1 MSDGILIVED
11 ESIVALDLKLQLQDL
26 GYDVVGIA
34 ASGEEALRLAASKQP
49 DLVLMDVRLQGDMSG
64 IEAAARLRQ
73 TAAPPP
79 LIYLT
84 SHSDGETVRRA
95 AATAPY
101 GYLTKPFQINELR
114 AGIAVALAKA
124 RLERQLKEADR
135 WFTHTLRCVED
146 GVVVCAADG
155 GVRLMNPAAERLSG
169 HEFAHIAGRRI
180 QSLITLQRAGD
191 SAPVDLAAA
200 LAAAGPTTLG
210 HALLLSASGAGQ
222 AQPGPAEPDPPEG
235 AAADAVRRVDASTS
249 PVFDDA
255 GRRLGAVLVLR
266 DAKERL
272 AREQRLAASEQRLHR
287 SFEHAPLGMAL
298 VALDGRIL
306 QANEAFGRLL
316 GSAPAALQGRSQR
329 DVTAAADRA
338 HEETRLQELMG
349 SGDAVAQFEKRYTRL
364 SDGAPVWALVSVSL
378 LTEGGAPAS
387 WLYQVHDLTEQRNA
401 AQRLAALT
409 EERLEHEASQLA
421 AQARQEFLARVSHE
435 MRTPL
440 NAVLGFAQLLQLAE
454 PPAEGA
460 KAALYVEQIR
470 LAGEHLLTLVNDV
483 LELQSEAGPQF
494 KLKPEPLAL
503 RTVVDEVF
511 AMLAS
516 EAASAQVALPV
527 DVPPG
532 LKVLAD
538 RTRLRQ
544 VLLNLASNAIKYNR
558 PGGHARAA
566 VAAAP
571 APGCVCLVIED
582 NGLGMTPQQ
591 LERLFQP
598 FDRLGR
604 EQSGI
609 AGVGLG
615 LVIARRMVA
624 AMGGSLAVESG
635 SGGTRVRITLPQG

>member
-1 MSDGILIVED
+1 VSDGILIVED
-11 ESIVALDLKLQLQDL
+11 ESIVALDLKLQLLDL

-34 ASGEEALRLAASKQP
+34 ASGPEALRLAASEQP
-49 DLVLMDVRLQGDMSG
+49 DLVLMDVRLQGEMTG
-64 IEAAARLRQ
+64 IEAAAKLRESP
-73 TAAPPP
+73 APPP

-114 AGIAVALAKA
+114 AGIEVALAKA

-135 WFTHTLRCVED
+135 WFTHTLRCVDD
-146 GVVVCAADG
+146 GVVVCAPDG

-169 HEFAHIAGRRI
+169 HAFARIAGRRI
-180 QSLITLQRAGD
+180 QTLVTLQREGD
-191 SAPVDLAAA
+191 AAPVDLAAA
-200 LAAAGPTTLG
+200 LAAPQPATLG
-210 HALLLSASGAGQ
+210 HALLLSA
-222 AQPGPAEPDPPEG
+222 AE
-235 AAADAVRRVDASTS
+235 DAVQRVDASTG

-272 AREQRLAASEQRLHR
+272 AREQRLAASEQRLRR

-316 GSAPAALQGRSQR
+316 GSAPEALHGRSQR
-329 DVTAAADRA
+329 DMTAAADRA

-378 LTEGGAPAS
+378 LTEGGTPAS
-387 WLYQVHDLTEQRNA
+387 WLYQVHDLTDQRSA
-401 AQRLAALT
+401 AERLAALT
-409 EERLEHEASQLA
+409 EERLQREAGVLA

-454 PPAEGA
+454 PPSESA

-483 LELQSEAGPQF
+483 LELQSEGGPQF
-494 KLKPEPLAL
+494 RLEPEPLEL

-516 EAASAQVALPV
+516 EAASAQVALPI
-527 DVPPG
+527 DVPLG
-532 LKVLAD
+532 VKVLAD

-544 VLLNLASNAIKYNR
+544 VLLNLVSNAIKYNR
-558 PGGHARAA
+558 PGGRACARVESGAA
-566 VAAAP
+566 
-571 APGCVCLVIED
+571 GSVCLVVED
-582 NGLGMTPQQ
+582 DGLGMTPEQV
-591 LERLFQP
+591 ERLFQP

-604 EQSGI
+604 ERTAI

-615 LVIARRMVA
+615 LVIARRLVA
-624 AMGGSLAVESG
+624 AMGGSIAVESG
-635 SGGTRVRITLPQG
+635 TGGTRVLVTLPAG